1 MIPMLIS
8 AAAAPP
14 DPFSPNYG
22 CFMADFGCQASQTI
36 AQFMGSTIRNLG
48 DFIATMIAGSFNTNI
63 DQSSWQIAHSQFL
76 FWIAVTAPV
85 ILIVA
90 LVQIGIAMILQDWS
104 RIGRTAAGATL
115 AIPFSAICAWGMQK
129 ASGVTDAVTISLTS
143 TVQGGDLSRGLLRVV
158 GLLDVTKQAPNAIMH
173 NAQFTQGGVIFTIV
187 TQGAQGPG
195 SVGEYVMALLVVGLM
210 MIASLFLFIAM
221 SIREFGLL
229 ALAAM
234 APVGLM
240 MIGQPKLTA
249 WAQRWMNLTVG
260 LLIAKPLAAGV
271 VLLAVELTNASLSIG
286 VILVAAGAVIAASF
300 SPLWATKLVSFA
312 GAEVGTALHHRFSV
326 RDQISRVNTAAAPVR
341 SAARVIKVG
350 R

>member
-1 MIPMLIS
+1 MI
-8 AAAAPP
+8 ATVATAPS
-14 DPFSPNYG
+14 DPFTPNYG
-22 CFMADFGCQASQTI
+22 CFVADFGCQASQTV
-36 AQFMGSTIRNLG
+36 AQFMGSTIKNLG

-63 DQSSWQIAHSQFL
+63 DQGSWNIAHSQFL

-90 LVQIGIAMILQDWS
+90 LVQIGIAMILQDWG
-104 RIGRTAAGATL
+104 RIGRTAAGAAL
-115 AIPFSAICAWGMQK
+115 AIPFSAICVWGMQK
-129 ASGVTDAVTISLTS
+129 ASGITDDITRALT
-143 TVQGGDLSRGLLRVV
+143 TAVQGGDLSQSLLRVV
-158 GLLDVTKQAPNAIMH
+158 GLFDAPKQIYGAVMKTM
-173 NAQFTQGGVIFTIV
+173 QFSQDGVIWGMA

-195 SVGEYVMALLVVGLM
+195 SVGEYVMALLIVGLM

-249 WAQRWMNLTVG
+249 WAQRWLNLSVG

-271 VLLAVELTNASLSIG
+271 VLLAVELDQGQPQYRRHPRRRRGGDRRVVQPVVGDEAR
-286 VILVAAGAVIAASF
+286 LVRRCRSRHRPPPPVLRPRPVLAREHRRRTR
-300 SPLWATKLVSFA
+300 PHR
-312 GAEVGTALHHRFSV
+312 GT
-326 RDQISRVNTAAAPVR
+326 SRQGWGDN
-341 SAARVIKVG
+341 S
-350 R
+350 